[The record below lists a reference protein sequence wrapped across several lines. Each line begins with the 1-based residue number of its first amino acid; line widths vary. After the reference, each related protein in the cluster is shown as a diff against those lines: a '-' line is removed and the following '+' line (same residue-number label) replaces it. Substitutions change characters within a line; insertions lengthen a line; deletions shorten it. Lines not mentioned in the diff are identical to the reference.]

1 MCWLNYFFTVVFA
14 LEMIL
19 KLIALGLCSF
29 VKDPMNLFDASLVV
43 VSLVEI
49 TLSLVSIGSSSNSA
63 FTAL

>member
-1 MCWLNYFFTVVFA
+1 
-14 LEMIL
+14 MIL
-19 KLIALGLCSF
+19 KLIALGVCSF